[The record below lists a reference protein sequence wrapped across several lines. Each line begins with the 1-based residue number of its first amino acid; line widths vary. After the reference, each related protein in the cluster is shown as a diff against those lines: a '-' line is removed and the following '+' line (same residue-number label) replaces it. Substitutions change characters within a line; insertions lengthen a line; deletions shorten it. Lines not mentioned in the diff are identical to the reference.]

1 MNLLPPFIS
10 RCYHSSPRCRS
21 SPCRTSSLFVAGAYF
36 TAVVHLL
43 AASHPF
49 ATAST
54 TVSLLSRGFYD
65 LDLTL
70 IRRENMLLDDTCPC
84 NLVSQ
89 LCSMAIRLQDSNNLA
104 FAECKEDQSNILD
117 VIKSNQLEKQ
127 LIEVKQFCQSS
138 GNNSIKARSLEE
150 EAQAQLDLQ
159 LAQETA
165 YANFARDLSNEEQA
179 KVTESVGSKRDLPL
193 EEMASSKAKQ
203 APEEVKAKVLDKQ
216 EQLCELSRASLVS
229 REREEFLRLVKKEF
243 RS

>member
-70 IRRENMLLDDTCPC
+70 IRRTII
-84 NLVSQ
+84 VST
-89 LCSMAIRLQDSNNLA
+89 
-104 FAECKEDQSNILD
+104 
-117 VIKSNQLEKQ
+117 
-127 LIEVKQFCQSS
+127 
-138 GNNSIKARSLEE
+138 RS
-150 EAQAQLDLQ
+150 
-159 LAQETA
+159 
-165 YANFARDLSNEEQA
+165 
-179 KVTESVGSKRDLPL
+179 
-193 EEMASSKAKQ
+193 
-203 APEEVKAKVLDKQ
+203 
-216 EQLCELSRASLVS
+216 
-229 REREEFLRLVKKEF
+229 
-243 RS
+243 

>member
-1 MNLLPPFIS
+1 MVETESGSKILDICETESGSKILTTSTKIFIS
-10 RCYHSSPRCRS
+10 
-21 SPCRTSSLFVAGAYF
+21 
-36 TAVVHLL
+36 
-43 AASHPF
+43 
-49 ATAST
+49 
-54 TVSLLSRGFYD
+54 
-65 LDLTL
+65 
-70 IRRENMLLDDTCPC
+70 RENMLLDDTCPC

-165 YANFARDLSNEEQA
+165 YANFARDLSNE
-179 KVTESVGSKRDLPL
+179 L
-193 EEMASSKAKQ
+193 EEVDIHLKN
-203 APEEVKAKVLDKQ
+203 L
-216 EQLCELSRASLVS
+216 
-229 REREEFLRLVKKEF
+229 KEMMI
-243 RS
+243 